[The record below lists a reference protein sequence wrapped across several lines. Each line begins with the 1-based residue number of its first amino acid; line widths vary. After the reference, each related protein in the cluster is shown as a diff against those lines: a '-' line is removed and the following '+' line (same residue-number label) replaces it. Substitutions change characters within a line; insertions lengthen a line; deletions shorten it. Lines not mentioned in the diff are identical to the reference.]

1 MIKINYDFEVKNVNY
16 LEWLEILKS
25 FSFVLNNK
33 LKDNIWIYWKGTNS
47 IQSKIIVCLKL
58 QKQFWVMHF
67 FFSTKPHNCP
77 HPNSTLYTLSKE
89 RVGRLKHF
97 SISCMLPQTRSTAR
111 CVAASVKTSTLYSK
125 NNFLPFYILQTLQC
139 GPSMTFWVE

>member
-1 MIKINYDFEVKNVNY
+1 
-16 LEWLEILKS
+16 
-25 FSFVLNNK
+25 
-33 LKDNIWIYWKGTNS
+33 
-47 IQSKIIVCLKL
+47 
-58 QKQFWVMHF
+58 MHF

-139 GPSMTFWVE
+139 GPSMTFWVEQISRGQISISTVQCGPSMRFYGDNNLIDGPHCIYPQFLRYLKFIFSKKASKIDKLSQSI

>member
-1 MIKINYDFEVKNVNY
+1 MRESRFFQNCGTFCFD
-16 LEWLEILKS
+16 L
-25 FSFVLNNK
+25 
-33 LKDNIWIYWKGTNS
+33 YWKYHNFERNEVRAT
-47 IQSKIIVCLKL
+47 VFLKWTDFSSML
-58 QKQFWVMHF
+58 KTTKAILGHAF

-97 SISCMLPQTRSTAR
+97 SISCMLPQTRSIAR

-139 GPSMTFWVE
+139 GPSMTFWVEYISRG